1 MKKSDILI
9 KWTGSKRYQAEQ
21 IVKYFPKEI
30 NRYLEPFAGSC
41 SILWEVMNN
50 SDIQVNSYIVSDLNL
65 DLINLWNEVKQHP
78 YKLSIDYKFL
88 WEELNSLKDETR
100 NSFWYKIR
108 DEFNEFRE
116 SSLFLFINRTSY
128 NGLVR
133 YNANGDF
140 NTSFH
145 FSRNGIEP
153 SKLSEIIFKWSEML
167 NINNVIFNEEHYINV
182 IGGKSDFI
190 YLDPPYSDSS
200 SMYFGK
206 IDYDELF
213 NYLIFVKSKWALSFD
228 GFRGDESRIYD
239 VPQSLYKN
247 HILIPAGK
255 SSFSKLKGS
264 DVEVRESLYLNF

>member
-1 MKKSDILI
+1 VKKSDVLI
-9 KWTGSKRYQAEQ
+9 KWTGSKRFQADQ

-41 SILWEVMNN
+41 SILWEVMN
-50 SDIQVNSYIVSDLNL
+50 SDIQVNSYVVSDLNI
-65 DLINLWNEVKQHP
+65 DLINLWNEVKEHP
-78 YKLSIDYKFL
+78 YKLSIDYKFF
-88 WEELNSLKDETR
+88 WEELNSLSDDAR
-100 NSFWYKIR
+100 NSFWYKMR

-116 SSLFLFINRTSY
+116 SSLFLFINRTAY

-167 NINNVIFNEEHYINV
+167 NLNKVIFNNEHYVNV
-182 IGGKSDFI
+182 IGGKSVFI
-190 YLDPPYSDSS
+190 YLDPPYSDSG

-206 IDYDELF
+206 INYDELF
-213 NYLIFVKSKWALSFD
+213 HYLIFVKSKWALSFD
-228 GFRGDESRIYD
+228 GFRGEQSRVYD
-239 VPQSLYKN
+239 VPQALYKN

-264 DVEVRESLYLNF
+264 EVEIRESLYLNF